1 MALNNI
7 FRFQKLDVYQI
18 AKELVKES
26 YMVTKGFP
34 DYERYALIPQI
45 NRAAISIPSNI
56 AEGISRKSKKDQL
69 HFLNMSYASLMELV
83 CQVEISQKLG
93 YISEEE
99 ADSFNLKARN
109 LAVKTTNFMK
119 SIEARS
125 LD

>member
-1 MALNNI
+1 
-7 FRFQKLDVYQI
+7 
-18 AKELVKES
+18 
-26 YMVTKGFP
+26 
-34 DYERYALIPQI
+34 
-45 NRAAISIPSNI
+45 
-56 AEGISRKSKKDQL
+56 
-69 HFLNMSYASLMELV
+69 MELV

>member
-1 MALNNI
+1 LVII
-7 FRFQKLDVYQI
+7 FAFQKLDIYHLATEIVKDCYDMTEKFPS
-18 AKELVKES
+18 KEQ
-26 YMVTKGFP
+26 YG
-34 DYERYALIPQI
+34 LINQM

-56 AEGISRKSKKDQL
+56 AEGMSRNSKKDRI
-69 HFLNMSYASLMELV
+69 HFLNISYASLMELV
-83 CQVEISQKLG
+83 CQVEISQKLS